1 MRASTGPFPSTVA
14 ELMAQRGLPV
24 AEADLVTALDSAL
37 IAQVRRPGSAPL
49 SRAAQQF
56 LDDHG
61 RISRGDSAD
70 PATAAVTTTA
80 AHMMALIGTSLTGEQ
95 AAARLGVSASTVRG
109 RINRK
114 ALYAIRGGGSNRLP
128 LWQFTTEGVLPHLR
142 RVLTALPADLHPLEV
157 QAFFMVPAAEFTS
170 GTMPMCLRDWL
181 AAGGA
186 PAGVVEL
193 AAALGGA
200 P

>member
-1 MRASTGPFPSTVA
+1 MRS
-14 ELMAQRGLPV
+14 
-24 AEADLVTALDSAL
+24 
-37 IAQVRRPGSAPL
+37 
-49 SRAAQQF
+49 
-56 LDDHG
+56 
-61 RISRGDSAD
+61 
-70 PATAAVTTTA
+70 PATPIVRVIRPTVTSSAAC
-80 AHMMALIGTSLTGEQ
+80 
-95 AAARLGVSASTVRG
+95 ARRSPSAQG
-109 RINRK
+109 
-114 ALYAIRGGGSNRLP
+114 RGGNRLP

-142 RVLTALPADLHPLEV
+142 RVLTALPPNLHPLEV

-170 GTMPMCLRDWL
+170 GTVPMCLRDWL